1 MDNTKQRSELLLGK
15 DAIDNLAKKTV
26 LVVGV
31 GGVGGFC
38 VEALARVGIGHLILI
53 DKDTVEITNVNRQL
67 IATTQTVGQVK
78 VDLFK
83 ERIHTIDPHCKVDVH
98 HAFYDESMNDVLDT
112 YMIDFVI
119 DCIDSMKSKQELISY
134 CLSRNIP
141 FLCSMGMA
149 RRNDPSQLAV
159 MELEKTSYDPMAK
172 KLRVWKRKNR
182 IRKKIMV
189 VASLEPPVE
198 MKDKDFL
205 PSTIF
210 VPATAGLL
218 LASECVRILKI

>member
-1 MDNTKQRSELLLGK
+1 MANTKQRSELLLGK
-15 DAIDNLAKKTV
+15 EAIENLAHKTV

-38 VEALARVGIGHLILI
+38 VEALARVGVGHLILI
-53 DKDTVEITNVNRQL
+53 DKDTVEITNVNRQI
-67 IATTQTVGQVK
+67 IATTDTVGKVK

-83 ERIHTIDPHCKVDVH
+83 ERIHSIDPECKVDVH
-98 HAFYDESMNDVLDT
+98 HSFYDESMNEVLDS
-112 YMIDFVI
+112 YSIDFVI
-119 DCIDSMKSKQELISY
+119 DCIDSMKSKEELISY

-149 RRNDPSQLAV
+149 RRMDPSQLKV

-172 KLRVWKRKNR
+172 RLRTWKRKNR
-182 IRKKIMV
+182 IHKKIMV
-189 VASLEPPVE
+189 VASLEPPID
-198 MKDKDFL
+198 MKDKEVL
-205 PSTIF
+205 PSAIF